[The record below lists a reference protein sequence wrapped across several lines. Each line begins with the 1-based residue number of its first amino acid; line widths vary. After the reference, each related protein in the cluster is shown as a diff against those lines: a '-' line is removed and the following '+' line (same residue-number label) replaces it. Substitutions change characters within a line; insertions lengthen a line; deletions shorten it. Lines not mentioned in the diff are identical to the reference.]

1 MRDIRN
7 DLEERAS
14 IIQEPRFFTFEQNI
28 DRPGHDYKDT
38 PTRGASGLSAAK
50 QKPDVAPAPTLG
62 PVYKVLQAAVG

>member
-14 IIQEPRFFTFEQNI
+14 IIQEPRFFTLSKISIGEGQPI
-28 DRPGHDYKDT
+28 
-38 PTRGASGLSAAK
+38 TRILQHEERRIVAAK
-50 QKPDVAPAPTLG
+50 QKPDVAPGPTLG